1 MFHLAQ
7 NHSLVDGNKWAAVMS
22 GLAFLSVN
30 DVELTMA
37 PQELEVVMLK
47 VAAGKQG
54 KEKLP
59 SWLRSQTGKR
69 K

>member
-1 MFHLAQ
+1 
-7 NHSLVDGNKWAAVMS
+7 VDGNKRAAVMS

-30 DVELTMA
+30 EVELSMA
-37 PQELEVVMLK
+37 LHEFEAVILK
-47 VAAGKQG
+47 VAAGELG
-54 KEKLP
+54 KEKLT